1 MSEIIKNQHYV
12 WRRYLKPWTIK
23 EKGKQI
29 YTYLIDNNEIGKTS
43 LMNVAQERFF
53 YEIQD
58 LSDMELI
65 AARKYVKA
73 FPSFTRPY
81 ADTFLLSYEVVSKGV
96 MSDSDK
102 LVFAKN
108 SFEKTLTSI
117 ERHGT
122 NLLNC
127 KSLKELTEIS
137 NLDQCI
143 FYLCIQYCRTKK
155 MRMNGINGLVE
166 RPLASQLFDKLFP
179 LTTILFGTTL
189 AHNIFVGNFNTKY
202 IFIKNETS
210 SPFITS
216 DQPAINLLSD
226 DLDEEGY
233 VKSFELYYP
242 TSPSTAIM
250 ITFRPEI
257 EKFSEIIADEAY
269 VKYLNTKICENAQSF
284 IFADKEDYLYYL
296 RTNKT

>member
-12 WRRYLKPWTIK
+12 WRRYLKPWTI
-23 EKGKQI
+23 EGKGKQI
-29 YTYLIDNNEIGKTS
+29 YTYFMDNDEIGKTS

-53 YEIQD
+53 YEIKN
-58 LSDMELI
+58 LSDIELI
-65 AARKYVKA
+65 AARKYVNT

-81 ADTFLLSYEVVSKGV
+81 ADTFLLSYEVVSKGM

-102 LVFAKN
+102 LEFAKN
-108 SFEKTLTSI
+108 SFEKNLSNI

-127 KSLKELTEIS
+127 KSLKELTEIP
-137 NLDQCI
+137 NLDQCV

-155 MRMNGINGLVE
+155 MRMNGINGFHD
-166 RPLASQLFDKLFP
+166 RPLASKLFDKLFP
-179 LTTILFGTTL
+179 LTAILFGTTL
-189 AHNIFVGNFNTKY
+189 AHNIYVGNFNTKY
-202 IFIKNETS
+202 VFIKNETC
-210 SPFITS
+210 SPFLTS

-226 DLDEEGY
+226 DLDEDGY

-242 TSPSTAIM
+242 TSPSTAVM

-257 EKFSEIIADEAY
+257 EKFSEIKADEGY
-269 VKYLNTKICENAQSF
+269 VKYLNTKICENALSF
-284 IFADKEDYLYYL
+284 IFADKEDYLYCL
-296 RTNKT
+296 RTNKK

>member
-12 WRRYLKPWTIK
+12 WRRYLKPWSI
-23 EKGKQI
+23 EGKGKQI
-29 YTYLIDNNEIGKTS
+29 YTYFMDNDEIGKTS

-58 LSDMELI
+58 LSDIELI
-65 AARKYVKA
+65 AARNYVNT

-81 ADTFLLSYEVVSKGV
+81 ANTFLLSYEVVSKGM
-96 MSDSDK
+96 MSDSDR
-102 LVFAKN
+102 LEFAKN
-108 SFEKTLTSI
+108 SFEKTLSSI
-117 ERHGT
+117 ERDGT

-127 KSLKELTEIS
+127 KSLKELKDIP
-137 NLDQCI
+137 NLDQCV

-155 MRMNGINGLVE
+155 MRMNGINGFHD

-189 AHNIFVGNFNTKY
+189 AHNIFVGNLNTKY
-202 IFIKNETS
+202 VFIKNETD
-210 SPFITS
+210 SPFLTS

-226 DLDEEGY
+226 DLDENGY
-233 VKSFELYYP
+233 AKSFELYYP

-257 EKFSEIIADEAY
+257 EKFSEIIADEAFVEY
-269 VKYLNTKICENAQSF
+269 VNKKICENALSF
-284 IFADKEDYLYYL
+284 IFADKIDNLHFL
-296 RTNKT
+296 RLNKT

>member
-12 WRRYLKPWTIK
+12 WRRYLKPWTI
-23 EKGKQI
+23 ERKGKQI
-29 YTYLIDNNEIGKTS
+29 YTYFIDSDEIGKTS
-43 LMNVAQERFF
+43 LKNVAQERFF

-58 LSDMELI
+58 LSEIELI
-65 AARKYVKA
+65 AARKYVNT
-73 FPSFTRPY
+73 FPSFTRTY
-81 ADTFLLSYEVVSKGV
+81 ADTFLLSYEAVSKGL

-102 LVFAKN
+102 FEFAKN
-108 SFEKTLTSI
+108 SFEKILTI
-117 ERHGT
+117 VERHGI

-127 KSLKELTEIS
+127 KDIKELKEIP

-155 MRMNGINGLVE
+155 MRMNGINGLVD
-166 RPLASQLFDKLFP
+166 RPLAGQLFDKLFP
-179 LTTILFGTTL
+179 LTSILFGTTL
-189 AHNIFVGNFNTKY
+189 AHNIFVGNCNTKY

-210 SPFITS
+210 SSFLTS

-233 VKSFELYYP
+233 AKSFELYYP

-250 ITFRPEI
+250 ITFKPEI
-257 EKFSEIIADEAY
+257 EKFSEIIADEAC
-269 VKYLNTKICENAQSF
+269 VKYLNTKICENALSF

-296 RTNKT
+296 RTNNT